1 MFNPK
6 TQISMNKRNV
16 IIVFVEVKSHHKLEP
31 RGVEL
36 FVVFH
41 WADSVW
47 NLTSLSCN
55 SGGLQ

>member
-1 MFNPK
+1 
-6 TQISMNKRNV
+6 MNKRNV
-16 IIVFVEVKSHHKLEP
+16 IIVFVEVKSHHKLDP

>member
-1 MFNPK
+1 M
-6 TQISMNKRNV
+6 
-16 IIVFVEVKSHHKLEP
+16 IIIFVEVKSHRRFEP

-36 FVVFH
+36 FVVFD
-41 WADSVW
+41 WAGPVW